1 MKSNS
6 ITQDNQAEQNKELI
20 RRAVEQIYN
29 GANYSTLDQFVADDF
44 VVHVSQD
51 EKVYGREG
59 VKQFYTELRTAFPDL
74 FFTIQDQ
81 IAESDRV
88 VTSWKAE
95 GTHSGAFKGIPATGK
110 RVILT
115 AVDIDRIVDGKVV
128 ECWTKMDELG
138 LLNQL
143 GAIPPP
149 VAQVPNH

>member
-1 MKSNS
+1 MKNNS

-44 VVHVSQD
+44 VVHVSKD

-59 VKQFYTELRTAFPDL
+59 VEQFYTELRRAFPDL

-81 IAESDRV
+81 IAEGDRV

-95 GTHSGAFKGIPATGK
+95 GTHSGAFKGIPPTGK
-110 RVILT
+110 RVTLS
-115 AVDIDRIVDGKVV
+115 AVDIDKIVNGKVV

-149 VAQVPNH
+149 AQVPVH